1 MGIKIDK
8 KIMHGKPVVEGTRVP
23 VNIIIGP
30 LAGGM
35 TFKEIC
41 NEYGISEDDI
51 RDCLKYAAELTDSK
65 YVFPLKRLRPRKY
78 GTKVPN

>member
-1 MGIKIDK
+1 MNASASGGEGNYMGIKIDK

-23 VNIIIGP
+23 VNIIIGS

-41 NEYGISEDDI
+41 NEYSVTKDDI
-51 RDCLKYAAELTDSK
+51 RDCLKYAAELTDSE
-65 YVFPLKRLRPRKY
+65 
-78 GTKVPN
+78 